1 MTNELL
7 VVAAFLVLIAIVAY
21 EVSRAVAQRQ
31 MWERDEHE
39 RGDQ

>member
-1 MTNELL
+1 MNELL
-7 VVAAFLVLIAIVAY
+7 IVAAFLVVIAITAY
-21 EVSRAVAQRQ
+21 EVNRAIAQRQ